1 MEFNMFVRKTFSKTR
16 NTVAVQIVENRRI
29 NGKVRQR
36 IVKHIGMADNEEKL
50 QELMVLA
57 ESIMEEINNSNTPQ
71 LSLFEPQDLEKIKED
86 NREERYT
93 DEDYNVDIRALEEES
108 RVITGIH
115 EVYGEVFEQLDFKH
129 IFYNPARKK
138 QSVEYFKQIV
148 LARIANPDSKR
159 ASALNF
165 EEHFGVSLKLDSI
178 YKMMDK
184 IDDKTIERLNNLAF
198 TTTKKL
204 FNNKIDVIFFDATTI
219 YFESF
224 TEDDFKRNG
233 YSKDLK
239 FNQPQVL
246 LALMVT
252 KEGLPIGYKAY
263 SGNTYEGH
271 TFLPAIKS
279 LKEEYDIDN
288 VIFVADSGMLNKIN
302 INEIEKLESNGIS
315 YIVGA
320 RLKGLPDKLKESI
333 LNIDNYK
340 QINKTTKLGIFKH
353 KCRKLIVTYSAKRA
367 RKDAKDREKAIEKV
381 KKKLERSK
389 NPKEYMSNYGYK
401 KYLTVSLEGNSKIK
415 LNKERII
422 QEARWDGLHGVF
434 TNNFNMDEE
443 EILNQYRNLWQVEE
457 SFRITKHDLKIRPV
471 YHWKPSRVKAHIA
484 ICFAAFMLTRYVE
497 HRVRLQYKKLSINEI
512 RKTLLSVQ
520 NTIVVDPKRRIRY
533 VIPSNARSEA
543 RKIYNIFSIERDITP
558 YILEKY

>member
-1 MEFNMFVRKTFSKTR
+1 MFIRKTYAKNRRTIG
-16 NTVAVQIVENRRI
+16 VQIVENRRI
-29 NGKVRQR
+29 DGKVRQR
-36 IVKHIGMADNEEKL
+36 IVKHIGMADSDEKL
-50 QELMVLA
+50 NELMILA
-57 ESIMEEINNSNTPQ
+57 ESIMEEIKNSNNPQ
-71 LSLFEPQDLEKIKED
+71 LSLFDPKELEKLKVKKKDEI
-86 NREERYT
+86 YT
-93 DEDYNVDIRALEEES
+93 DKDYNVDIRNIREED
-108 RVITGIH
+108 RIVTGIH
-115 EVYGEVFEQLDFKH
+115 DVYGEVFEQLDFKH
-129 IFYNPARKK
+129 IFNNPARIKHT
-138 QSVEYFKQIV
+138 VEYFKQIV

-159 ASALNF
+159 ASLINLEENF
-165 EEHFGVSLKLDSI
+165 GINLKLDSI

-184 IDDKTIERLNNLAF
+184 IDDKVIKNLNNLAYR
-198 TTTKKL
+198 TTKKL
-204 FNNKIDVIFFDATTI
+204 FNDKIDVIFFDATTI

-224 TEDDFKRNG
+224 TEDDFKKNG

-271 TFLPAIKS
+271 TFIPAIKS

-288 VIFVADSGMLNKIN
+288 VVFVADSGMLNKIN
-302 INEIEKLESNGIS
+302 INEIEKLESVGIS

-320 RLKGLPDKLKESI
+320 RLKGLPDNLKELI
-333 LNIDNYK
+333 LDTDNYK
-340 QINKTTKLGIFKH
+340 QINKTTKLGVFEH
-353 KCRKLIVTYSAKRA
+353 KGRKLIVSYSSKRA
-367 RKDAKDREKAIEKV
+367 KKDAADREKAINKL
-381 KKKLERSK
+381 KKKLEKTK

-401 KYLTVSLEGNSKIK
+401 KYLTVSLEGDSKIE
-415 LNKERII
+415 LNEEKILED
-422 QEARWDGLHGVF
+422 AKWDGLHGVF
-434 TNNFNMDEE
+434 TNNLNMSEE

-497 HRVRLQYKKLSINEI
+497 HRVRLQYKKMSIEEI
-512 RKTLLSVQ
+512 RKTLVSVQ
-520 NTIVVDPKRRIRY
+520 NTIVVDNKRRIRY
-533 VIPSNARSEA
+533 VIPSHSRAEA
-543 RKIYNIFSIERDITP
+543 RKIYKIFSIERDTTP